1 MKIVDFTT
9 VNATIF
15 RTLFET
21 LKEQLFEFD
30 LVFTREGIE
39 INNTTS
45 QNNGIIFLK
54 LNSEEFEEY
63 VCQRDTFS
71 IGLNILEFYKI
82 IKTCSDGSSLRIY
95 YDDDEEGKLNIQ
107 MENKEDN
114 LKKSYKL
121 NLMDT
126 NRQSINLDG
135 SVVLTKTLIPTTIFQ
150 KIIKDMKTFSDRVDI
165 TIQNETLSFSCDGE
179 FTTQETELTQGVS
192 ESSLL
197 FQTKTQ
203 EKHTGCFMVESL
215 IKIIKCSNLCQ
226 KLKLSFLEK
235 NQKVFMMLEYDVGN
249 LGQVQFI
256 LMKMEEEEY

>member
-1 MKIVDFTT
+1 MKIVDFET

-54 LNSEEFEEY
+54 LKAEEFESY
-63 VCQRDTFS
+63 TCVRDQFS
-71 IGLNILEFYKI
+71 IGLNIIEFHKI
-82 IKTCSDGSSLRIY
+82 IKTCSNNSSLRIF
-95 YDDDEEGKLNIQ
+95 YDDVEEGKLNII
-107 MENKEDN
+107 MENKEEN
-114 LKKSYKL
+114 IKKTYKL

-126 NRQSINLDG
+126 NRQSINLEG

-150 KIIKDMKTFSDRVDI
+150 KIIKDMKTFSEKVDI
-165 TIQNETLSFSCDGE
+165 SIEDEVLEFSCDGE
-179 FTTQETELTQGVS
+179 FTTQETRLTPGTTD
-192 ESSLL
+192 SSLV
-197 FQTKTQ
+197 FQNKSPTKQ
-203 EKHTGCFMVESL
+203 SGSFMVDSL
-215 IKIIKCSNLCQ
+215 VKIIKCTNMCQ

-235 NQKVFMMLEYDVGN
+235 NAKVFMMLEYDVGN
-249 LGQVQFI
+249 LGKVQFI
-256 LMKMEEEEY
+256 LMKMEEDEY